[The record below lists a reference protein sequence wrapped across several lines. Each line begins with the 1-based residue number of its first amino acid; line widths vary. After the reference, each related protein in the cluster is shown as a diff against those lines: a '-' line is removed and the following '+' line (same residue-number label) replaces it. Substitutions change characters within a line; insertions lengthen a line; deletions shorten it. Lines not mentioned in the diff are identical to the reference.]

1 MNNSSE
7 KTIMDFN
14 QSMEFSSTS
23 NPPLQ
28 MHNFMPMPTPTPH
41 GSHQVEEVV
50 NSCFINQLKQNIQ
63 GFWRERLAEICD
75 APTDVRAQHTLPL
88 ARIKKVMK
96 SDEQVKMISADTP
109 VVFAKACEMFIMEL
123 TLRAWM
129 HTQENKR
136 RTLQRNDVANAIRDE
151 DLLSFLKDIV
161 PMEIQQEDP
170 LSLANHLGVYV
181 PQPYPGM
188 PINPVYPMNAQNIYR
203 AVPTVGRPVAIDHPL
218 GFAMNL
224 QHNINPAFFI
234 RNQEMQ
240 QGTTTP
246 APAPAPP
253 PPPPAT
259 GANPFHDFK

>member
-1 MNNSSE
+1 
-7 KTIMDFN
+7 MDFN

-41 GSHQVEEVV
+41 GSHQAEEVAS
-50 NSCFINQLKQNIQ
+50 SCFINQLKQNIQ
-63 GFWRERLAEICD
+63 GFWRERMAEICD
-75 APTDVRAQHTLPL
+75 APSDVRAQHTLPL

-161 PMEIQQEDP
+161 PMEIHQEDP
-170 LSLANHLGVYV
+170 LSLANHLGVYI

-188 PINPVYPMNAQNIYR
+188 PINPVYPMNPQNIYR
-203 AVPTVGRPVAIDHPL
+203 A
-218 GFAMNL
+218 
-224 QHNINPAFFI
+224 AFFTG
-234 RNQEMQ
+234 NQEMQ
-240 QGTTTP
+240 QGP
-246 APAPAPP
+246 APPAPP
-253 PPPPAT
+253 PGT
-259 GANPFHDFK
+259 GVNPFHDFKVRRMHCVTYLL

>member
-1 MNNSSE
+1 
-7 KTIMDFN
+7 MDFN
-14 QSMEFSSTS
+14 QSIEFSSTP

-28 MHNFMPMPTPTPH
+28 MHNFMPMPSPTPH
-41 GSHQVEEVV
+41 VNPQVEEVA
-50 NSCFINQLKQNIQ
+50 NSCFVNQLKQNIQ
-63 GFWRERLAEICD
+63 GFWRERMAEICD
-75 APTDVRAQHTLPL
+75 APSDVRAQHTLPL

-161 PMEIQQEDP
+161 PMEVHQEDP
-170 LSLANHLGVYV
+170 LSLANHLGVYI

-188 PINPVYPMNAQNIYR
+188 PINPIYPMNAQNIYR
-203 AVPTVGRPVAIDHPL
+203 AVPTVGRPVVIDHPL
-218 GFAMNL
+218 AFPMNL
-224 QHNINPAFFI
+224 QHNINPAFFT

-240 QGTTTP
+240 QDT
-246 APAPAPP
+246 APSAPHLLLELILSWISSEREE
-253 PPPPAT
+253 T
-259 GANPFHDFK
+259 Q